1 MLDIVT
7 ELRARLGFVQSGPA
21 SRANDVIMRSFLQEA
36 HDYIYEALSP
46 PGERNKA
53 VVKLKAGQRLY
64 DWNNDQLKEPIE
76 PGRVIDVWLIYSDT
90 IRNKMTQGITEYD
103 LALTPSQWPQ
113 KWDHLFG
120 QIEVWPT
127 PDQDYDMVIEYITG
141 KPRFTQDA
149 DRPGV
154 PDRLVLLY
162 AISAAKAHYR
172 HPDAQ
177 ASAGAFQK
185 MLASELFKQK
195 QNKRFFASAPE
206 TRQPQVVR
214 TANGGYT
221 LSV

>member
-1 MLDIVT
+1 
-7 ELRARLGFVQSGPA
+7 
-21 SRANDVIMRSFLQEA
+21 
-36 HDYIYEALSP
+36 
-46 PGERNKA
+46 
-53 VVKLKAGQRLY
+53 
-64 DWNNDQLKEPIE
+64 
-76 PGRVIDVWLIYSDT
+76 
-90 IRNKMTQGITEYD
+90 
-103 LALTPSQWPQ
+103 
-113 KWDHLFG
+113 
-120 QIEVWPT
+120 
-127 PDQDYDMVIEYITG
+127 
-141 KPRFTQDA
+141 
-149 DRPGV
+149 V